1 MGGRIQRNGI
11 ATKLDRCVGRNGC
24 VSNSECVKRLH
35 RSTQRWRKSSM
46 NEREWW
52 YERMY
57 VRYVPLRCFGQHT
70 NSTPEN
76 SDIPQGNNIAKL
88 LRFIFLSLHVSAA
101 VAFHLKRKIPRLCSQ
116 FLFLSANYELAFR
129 RIALYIL
136 VCKILFDFSNGTLS
150 IGHVLR
156 SIVRPWM
163 SMDFREF

>member
-1 MGGRIQRNGI
+1 
-11 ATKLDRCVGRNGC
+11 
-24 VSNSECVKRLH
+24 
-35 RSTQRWRKSSM
+35 
-46 NEREWW
+46 
-52 YERMY
+52 MY

-101 VAFHLKRKIPRLCSQ
+101 VAFHLKRKIPGLCSQ

-129 RIALYIL
+129 RIALYIP
-136 VCKILFDFSNGTLS
+136 VCKILFASSNRALS

-156 SIVRPWM
+156 SIVRPWI
-163 SMDFREF
+163 SMDFREFQGCKNLQNARARKCIKYRKQRRLLIIFDRRNEFCSLLGFIKT